1 MKKNMA
7 MHYLITRGDV
17 PMVFACALFSLFAAC
32 AMAAQ
37 YPLISDHTS
46 VPMEI
51 EEKIKAKEGV
61 YGAARRVVKVE
72 LSNRISGENRLAARE
87 ELLLNLFDDAQYQAV
102 IEKISKNVQ
111 ETVSIRG
118 RLVSFPAGYVMIST
132 SSGRNMVQI
141 RIPEKNLEYLILYD
155 PETQAHYLLDIDP
168 SKKDVLPEGPAL
180 RPVDGGR

>member
-1 MKKNMA
+1 MA

-17 PMVFACALFSLFAAC
+17 LMVFACSLFFLFAAC

-37 YPLISDHTS
+37 YPLIADHTA

-51 EEKIKAKEGV
+51 TEKIKAKEGI

-72 LSNRISGENRLAARE
+72 LSNRISGENRLAKE
-87 ELLLNLFDDAQYQAV
+87 DELLLNLFDDAQYRAV
-102 IEKISKNVQ
+102 IEHISKNVQ
-111 ETVSIRG
+111 KTVSIRG
-118 RLVSFPAGYVMIST
+118 RLASFPAGYVVISIT
-132 SSGRNMVQI
+132 AGRNMVQI
-141 RIPEKNLEYLILYD
+141 RIPEKDLEYLILYD
-155 PETQAHYLLDIDP
+155 PETEAHYLLDIDP